1 MSQLRS
7 MPRNTLKI
15 DRSFVAD
22 LGRDASGAVLV
33 KAIIE
38 LAHEFNLIT
47 VAEGV
52 EEPEVTQRLRE
63 LGCDVAQG
71 FLWSRAVSA
80 AELPAVLTL
89 ISERAHPTG
98 ERRKSPAR
106 TSVRSGA

>member
-1 MSQLRS
+1 MRS
-7 MPRNTLKI
+7 
-15 DRSFVAD
+15 
-22 LGRDASGAVLV
+22 LV

-38 LAHEFNLIT
+38 LAHEFGLIT

-52 EEPEVTQRLRE
+52 EEPEVTRRLRE

-80 AELPAVLTL
+80 NELPAVLTL

-98 ERRKSPAR
+98 ERRKSPTR
-106 TSVRSGA
+106 TSVRSAA

>member
-1 MSQLRS
+1 
-7 MPRNTLKI
+7 MPLNTLKI

-80 AELPAVLTL
+80 SELPAVLTL
-89 ISERAHPTG
+89 IAQRAHPTG
-98 ERRKSPAR
+98 ERRKTTAG